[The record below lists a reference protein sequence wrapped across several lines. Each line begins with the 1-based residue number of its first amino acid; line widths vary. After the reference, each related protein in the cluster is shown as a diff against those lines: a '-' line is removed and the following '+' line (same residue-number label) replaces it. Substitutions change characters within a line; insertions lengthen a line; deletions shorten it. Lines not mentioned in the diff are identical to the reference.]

1 MKTPWHVWVVGI
13 VTLLWN
19 AGGAFDYLMAKMANP
34 PYLAMIPE
42 ADRALY
48 TTYLEAMP
56 VWAVSGWALGV
67 WGSVLGSVLI
77 LMRSRHA
84 FAAIIVA
91 LAGLVVTT
99 AYTFVLAPP
108 LPYTTL
114 SPSGLAFTA
123 GIVGVLLAMIFYIRR
138 QTAAGNLR

>member
-42 ADRALY
+42 ADRALN

-108 LPYTTL
+108 SPYTTL